1 MAVGVVVRF
10 STRIQSEGV
19 GQLSIVIFSQRN
31 RGILCREVRH
41 VVLNNPVL
49 NGLTA
54 AVHGQAGIGD
64 DVVTVLVLRNRGGSS
79 HRLTV
84 DNAQRQILGILA
96 GAGPHVI
103 AVVVVFLPHLGEA
116 EAVLIGGGTGVG
128 QLVADAVRPERGD
141 GFVIVGNVVH
151 RALISL
157 LLAAHKLGQVLNCQD
172 PATVSICDKPILFS
186 FRRNNLSVRNG
197 ENDFLITQV
206 HGHSAG
212 PHTSHVILVIPGQG
226 NRVLHRAGGV
236 GVGQCDGTAADKI
249 GGLTIADLHTISK
262 SGQLIFSD
270 RVFRDVV
277 GNLLST
283 RLLRQ
288 TGDGGRPVFSVNHEV
303 LHLDIAAA
311 FRTVQA
317 AGDAVGP
324 DAVLVVGV
332 IPGLVDGDIHRGRGV
347 GVGDGHVA
355 VAEVVVGGDFVLI
368 IQLTAYRNFL
378 LAVHLHNGV
387 GDLLITS
394 GEPGQ
399 VFPDSGPVAITGCNR
414 LGPLTEIGKHGIL
427 GHIHTVHLRHQLQ
440 GDALGP
446 DAVLV
451 VGVIPDHT
459 GREIHLGRF
468 RVLSGV
474 GDSRRIGSKVV
485 GSLVID
491 TAAAHIVRFRR
502 AVDDLVAVAVLGQIF
517 PSVGP
522 RFGFAPRQGNGARLL
537 TQLVHCRRNAV
548 RQQLHGCGG
557 AGPFF
562 PHLRY
567 RVIHSSEL
575 MREVQH
581 QTTGCGIFVVC
592 IAVKEEVVLLLAC
605 TAVLVSDG
613 IGVVRKGSSMI
624 YLSEGERLTVRA

>member
-1 MAVGVVVRF
+1 M
-10 STRIQSEGV
+10 GV
-19 GQLSIVIFSQRN
+19 GQGDSPIDN
-31 RGILCREVRH
+31 R
-41 VVLNNPVL
+41 
-49 NGLTA
+49 
-54 AVHGQAGIGD
+54 
-64 DVVTVLVLRNRGGSS
+64 
-79 HRLTV
+79 
-84 DNAQRQILGILA
+84 
-96 GAGPHVI
+96 
-103 AVVVVFLPHLGEA
+103 
-116 EAVLIGGGTGVG
+116 IGGFT
-128 QLVADAVRPERGD
+128 
-141 GFVIVGNVVH
+141 VIDRH
-151 RALISL
+151 
-157 LLAAHKLGQVLNCQD
+157 AA
-172 PATVSICDKPILFS
+172 A
-186 FRRNNLSVRNG
+186 R
-197 ENDFLITQV
+197 
-206 HGHSAG
+206 
-212 PHTSHVILVIPGQG
+212 
-226 NRVLHRAGGV
+226 
-236 GVGQCDGTAADKI
+236 
-249 GGLTIADLHTISK
+249 

-288 TGDGGRPVFSVNHEV
+288 TVDGGRPAFSVNHEV

-311 FRTVQA
+311 FRLVQA
-317 AGDAVGP
+317 AGDALGL

-332 IPGLVDGDIHRGRGV
+332 IPDLVDGNIHSGRGV

-355 VAEVVVGGDFVLI
+355 VAEVVVGGDFVLT

-427 GHIHTVHLRHQLQ
+427 GHIRTVHLRHQLQ

-451 VGVIPDHT
+451 VGVIPDHA
-459 GREIHLGRF
+459 GREIHPGRF
-468 RVLSGV
+468 RVLSGI
-474 GDSRRIGSKVV
+474 GDSRRIITKLV
-485 GSLVID
+485 GGLVID

-502 AVDDLVAVAVLGQIF
+502 AVDDLVAVAVLGQI
-517 PSVGP
+517 PPGVGP
-522 RFGFAPRQGNGARLL
+522 RFASQGNGTILL